1 MNLFLSQIAA
11 IVWKDFVTEL
21 KTRELFSSMFIF
33 ALLVILIFIFSVNL
47 SVVKAS
53 EVGPGI
59 LWVAF
64 LFSGTIGLN
73 RSFMLEQENGC
84 LMGLMLVPADRTA
97 IYFGKLI
104 SNFIFLSIMELF
116 ILPLFMIF
124 FNIDIL
130 EHLLPLL
137 LVIFL
142 GTLGFC
148 ALGTLLSSLAS
159 NLKSREIML
168 PILLYPLL
176 VPHRHRSG
184 STDRA
189 GPEWGTLVRN
199 DELDWFDGF
208 LRYHLYWCLHYDDR
222 PYSGGVTEWITWGF
236 YLRPMWLYGAALFIM
251 CTRSNNATVHL
262 KKIWNC

>member
-1 MNLFLSQIAA
+1 MNLYLSQISA

-21 KTRELFSSMFIF
+21 KTRELFSAMFIF

-47 SVVKAS
+47 SIVNAS

-64 LFSGTIGLN
+64 LFSGTLGLN
-73 RSFMLEQENGC
+73 RSFVLEKENGC
-84 LMGLMLVPADRTA
+84 LMGLILAPADRTA

-104 SNFIFLSIMELF
+104 SNLVFLSIMELF

-148 ALGTLLSSLAS
+148 SLGTLLSSLAS
-159 NLKSREIML
+159 NLKTREIML

-176 VPHRHRSG
+176 IPIVIGVVRMTG
-184 STDRA
+184 QVLA
-189 GPEWGTLVRN
+189 GEPLSEMMNWIGLTVC
-199 DELDWFDGF
+199 FDII
-208 LRYHLYWCLHYDDR
+208 YI
-222 PYSGGVTEWITWGF
+222 GVS
-236 YLRPMWLYGAALFIM
+236 IM
-251 CTRSNNATVHL
+251 TIDHIL
-262 KKIWNC
+262 EE

>member
-1 MNLFLSQIAA
+1 MNLFLNPILA

-21 KTRELFSSMFIF
+21 KTRELFSAMFIF

-84 LMGLMLVPADRTA
+84 LMGLMLAPADRTA

-104 SNFIFLSIMELF
+104 SNFVFLTVMELF

-124 FNIDIL
+124 FN
-130 EHLLPLL
+130 
-137 LVIFL
+137 
-142 GTLGFC
+142 
-148 ALGTLLSSLAS
+148 
-159 NLKSREIML
+159 
-168 PILLYPLL
+168 
-176 VPHRHRSG
+176 
-184 STDRA
+184 
-189 GPEWGTLVRN
+189 
-199 DELDWFDGF
+199 
-208 LRYHLYWCLHYDDR
+208 
-222 PYSGGVTEWITWGF
+222 
-236 YLRPMWLYGAALFIM
+236 
-251 CTRSNNATVHL
+251 
-262 KKIWNC
+262 